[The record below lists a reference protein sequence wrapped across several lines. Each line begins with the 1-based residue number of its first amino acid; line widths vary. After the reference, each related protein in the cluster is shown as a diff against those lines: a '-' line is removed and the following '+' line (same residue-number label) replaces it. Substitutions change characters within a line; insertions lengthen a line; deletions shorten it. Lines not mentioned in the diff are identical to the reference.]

1 MSTSKIA
8 LAALTGV
15 GAIFAATQLAKP
27 SKTQSIAQGM
37 RGQMDDYN
45 SRVHP
50 EQDRNDTIFDRTE
63 IMESEKKRK
72 PWNMTYA
79 EREALSKSL

>member
-15 GAIFAATQLAKP
+15 GAIFAANQLTKP

-50 EQDRNDTIFDRTE
+50 EQDRKSVASPSHHQADAESDFVGV
-63 IMESEKKRK
+63 IMSI
-72 PWNMTYA
+72 WD
-79 EREALSKSL
+79 